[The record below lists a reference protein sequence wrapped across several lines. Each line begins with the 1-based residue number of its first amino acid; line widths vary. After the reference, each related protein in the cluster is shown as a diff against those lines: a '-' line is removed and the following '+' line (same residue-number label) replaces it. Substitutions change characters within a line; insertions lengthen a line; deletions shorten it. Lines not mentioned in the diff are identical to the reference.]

1 MYVANAISI
10 IFILILRYIYIFAY
24 FIIYYY
30 EYLNSN
36 WLYHSNYY
44 IFLFNS

>member
-30 EYLNSN
+30 LLLHISFQFIGKK
-36 WLYHSNYY
+36 LYTGG
-44 IFLFNS
+44 